1 MDNSIKV
8 NNMSLGEYLREK
20 EDIDLEIDI
29 KSNNVESRENHNLYQ
44 KPRLK
49 LISKKEKNGKVKNLQ
64 NEVNYLNREQ
74 LAIEALSKQD
84 LKAAIIYWI
93 IGSYKEEKII
103 TRSIAT
109 QFERIIKENDINLV
123 KYNSVFAAMRNIMGA
138 IKKTEFGVKYLT
150 HIRNFQTGN
159 YFLITDDGLNL
170 KPEIAI
176 ELASKIVPKSQ
187 IKKTIKSNK
196 PLDLVKQEND
206 LVEKINNAVDYAP
219 DCEKQNDIL
228 DKLGIDLNKIASNG
242 LTINLFG
249 PINIHIK

>member
-1 MDNSIKV
+1 MDKSIKV
-8 NNMSLGEYLREK
+8 NNMLLEEYLREK
-20 EDIDLEIDI
+20 EDIDLEIEI
-29 KSNNVESRENHNLYQ
+29 KSNSVESRENHNLYQ

-49 LISKKEKNGKVKNLQ
+49 LISKKEKKGKVKNLQ

-74 LAIEALSKQD
+74 MAIEALSKQD

-103 TRSIAT
+103 TRLIAN
-109 QFERIIKENDINLV
+109 QFERIIKENDINLE
-123 KYNSVFAAMRNIMGA
+123 KYNSVFAAMRNIMGT

-150 HIRNFQTGN
+150 HVRNFQTGN

-196 PLDLVKQEND
+196 SLDLVKQENN
-206 LVEKINNAVDYAP
+206 LVEKLNNAVNYSP
-219 DCEKQNDIL
+219 DCEKKNDIL
-228 DKLGIDLNKIASNG
+228 DKLGIDLNKLTSNG

>member
-8 NNMSLGEYLREK
+8 NNMLLGEYLREK
-20 EDIDLEIDI
+20 EDIDLEIEI
-29 KSNNVESRENHNLYQ
+29 KSNSVESRENHNLYQ

-74 LAIEALSKQD
+74 LAIDALSKQD

-123 KYNSVFAAMRNIMGA
+123 KCNSVFAAMRNIMGT

-159 YFLITDDGLNL
+159 YFLITDEGLNL

-176 ELASKIVPKSQ
+176 EFASKNIPKSQ

-196 PLDLVKQEND
+196 PLDLVKQENN
-206 LVEKINNAVDYAP
+206 LVEKLNNAVNYSP

-228 DKLGIDLNKIASNG
+228 DKLGIDLNKLTSNG